1 MIEWHEKFSVGY
13 KIFDEQHMKLIE
25 ILNSVESLIKD
36 KTIHNDLLYDRLNV
50 LFNELVDY
58 TVYHFETEE
67 RVFEQKDYPLAE
79 EHGELHRIFVEK
91 VKEQL
96 SGFKLGKDER
106 KVALEIYNMLLD
118 WLMNHIVGAD
128 KKYIGKLD

>member
-1 MIEWHEKFSVGY
+1 MIEWNEKFSVGY
-13 KIFDEQHMKLIE
+13 KVFDEQHMKLIE
-25 ILNSVESLIKD
+25 ILNDVEALIKD
-36 KTIHNDLLYDRLNV
+36 KTIHNDLLYDRLNI

-67 RVFEQKDYPLAE
+67 KVFEQKNYPLAD
-79 EHGELHRIFVEK
+79 EHAELHRIFVEK

-118 WLMNHIVGAD
+118 WLMNHIVGVD